1 MTPLR
6 HDRNI
11 SALLL
16 VLCNLRLKVTAVAA
30 VRSTHKRK
38 RNPAPT
44 ACASALHCGQ
54 KGRLGNDLFPLLLPV
69 SPNVSGQHYLCQ
81 ISQLPREVINQTMH
95 TSDLCRLVS
104 QKAEGIFQCSL
115 VSYSPFNHLLS
126 LGRKRK

>member
-11 SALLL
+11 SALLP
-16 VLCNLRLKVTAVAA
+16 VLCIVRLKVTAVAA

-54 KGRLGNDLFPLLLPV
+54 NGRLGNDLFPLLLPV
-69 SPNVSGQHYLCQ
+69 SPSVSGQQYLCQ
-81 ISQLPREVINQTMH
+81 ISQLPREVINQTLH
-95 TSDLCRLVS
+95 TSNLCEIAS

-115 VSYSPFNHLLS
+115 ASYSPFNQLLS